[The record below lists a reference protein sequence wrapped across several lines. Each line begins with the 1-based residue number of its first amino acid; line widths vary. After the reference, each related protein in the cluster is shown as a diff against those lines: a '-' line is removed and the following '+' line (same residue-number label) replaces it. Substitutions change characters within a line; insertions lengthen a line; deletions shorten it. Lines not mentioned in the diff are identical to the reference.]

1 MQQLA
6 LKASRLP
13 SLFRSTSCTIDDILM
28 DIASVFQI
36 WSQLAGNEELVRIWA
51 NQKRRNIRSI
61 ILLSLNDW
69 QHTWS
74 NTQRYTETVSAEAD
88 VII

>member
-36 WSQLAGNEELVRIWA
+36 WSQLAGSEELVRGFDLI
-51 NQKRRNIRSI
+51 RNGEIFV
-61 ILLSLNDW
+61 
-69 QHTWS
+69 Q
-74 NTQRYTETVSAEAD
+74 
-88 VII
+88 

>member
-36 WSQLAGNEELVRIWA
+36 WSQLAGNEELVRGFELIT
-51 NQKRRNIRSI
+51 NGEIFVQ
-61 ILLSLNDW
+61 
-69 QHTWS
+69 
-74 NTQRYTETVSAEAD
+74 
-88 VII
+88 